1 MCGLGVLVGF
11 CSCQPLRCSSE
22 LYGHGNCS
30 YLVGN
35 LVVFELPFCRRKCL
49 RDFKLIEYKGYEG
62 VFINAPGKFRDFGCD
77 GGTYGWILTPLAGPP
92 GGGIDSSRYDKFSVV
107 FGSR

>member
-1 MCGLGVLVGF
+1 VSGLTYDLKMTDLDKKNILLNNAMPTPIACTWTGTRELFAGCGLGVLVGF

-35 LVVFELPFCRRKCL
+35 LVVFELPFV
-49 RDFKLIEYKGYEG
+49 EE
-62 VFINAPGKFRDFGCD
+62 NA
-77 GGTYGWILTPLAGPP
+77 
-92 GGGIDSSRYDKFSVV
+92 
-107 FGSR
+107 